1 MGRGSHALAR
11 VAVIVR
17 APAAWLWWPGLL
29 SAAVGAL
36 VPGLTG
42 RKIGLLAGAGLF
54 LIVAGAVFLARRGR
68 YRELA
73 RGASRAGKA
82 VFLQDRRVTLR
93 NWRRA
98 RRWWL
103 LIAFLAAVGSSF
115 AVPAAGGLA
124 LAGAGAGLWAKALWI
139 GGLERD
145 AETLFWVRAE
155 WARSAPAAKPVPGYL
170 TTGPAAGDALP
181 GGSRRRGRGPGRAAR
196 GAAVSAAR

>member
-1 MGRGSHALAR
+1 MGRALAR

-42 RKIGLLAGAGLF
+42 RRIGLLAGAGLF

-82 VFLQDRRVTLR
+82 VFLQDRRVTVR

-103 LIAFLAAVGSSF
+103 LAAFLAAVGSSF

-155 WARSAPAAKPVPGYL
+155 WARSAPAAGYL
-170 TTGPAAGDALP
+170 TTGLAAGDALP
-181 GGSRRRGRGPGRAAR
+181 GGARRRGRGPGRTG